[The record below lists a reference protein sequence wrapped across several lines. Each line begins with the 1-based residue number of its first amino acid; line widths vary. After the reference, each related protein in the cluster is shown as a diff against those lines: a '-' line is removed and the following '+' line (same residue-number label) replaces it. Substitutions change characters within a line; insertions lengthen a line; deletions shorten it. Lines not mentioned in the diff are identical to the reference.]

1 MTSSPIAAILL
12 NLSLN
17 GRAGDTDEGDL
28 ATHDA
33 PRGALPDPLDALR
46 AADSSTPPNE
56 LEALAQKRPELHT
69 IIVTNPSPYVTTCDW
84 IRGQGNPQVDQVYQK
99 WDEVTEGRFS
109 KRSRE

>member
-1 MTSSPIAAILL
+1 MNLLL
-12 NLSLN
+12 NS
-17 GRAGDTDEGDL
+17 GTRDSEEGDL
-28 ATHDA
+28 AAHDA

-46 AADSSTPPNE
+46 AADPSTPPDALEE
-56 LEALAQKRPELHT
+56 LARKRPELHT
-69 IIVTNPSPYVTTCDW
+69 IIVTNPSTYVTTCDW